1 MFDDLLEIKFLG
13 AYRYK
18 AKDSGVFSTPH
29 PYFLY
34 KLTGSVQ
41 YFYDEGS
48 FTSAP
53 GDVILFPKG
62 IQFHT
67 NMLIPGEYIVMYFDC
82 EKALGTQIRQFP
94 KRDLRDLSKFFIS
107 ASDMWAF
114 KDDATYFLC
123 QSRLYEIV
131 GHLAEDVKKSY
142 LPLSERRLLAAPVD
156 YMKENLFL
164 SSFSL
169 SKMYELSGVSETYFR
184 KIFNK
189 MYGMPPKRYILLSRL
204 NRAANLLIADPYLQ
218 VQEVAEA
225 VGYTDTFHF
234 SKIFKKEFNVSPKN
248 YYQQYY
254 P

>member
-1 MFDDLLEIKFLG
+1 MFSELKDIKFLG

-18 AKDSGVFSTPH
+18 AKDSGIFSTPQ

-34 KLTGSVQ
+34 KMTGSVQ
-41 YFYDEGS
+41 YFYDGGT
-48 FTSAP
+48 FTSSP

-67 NMLIPGEYIVMYFDC
+67 NMLIPGEYIIIYFDSD
-82 EKALGTQIRQFP
+82 KPLGSQIRQFP
-94 KRDLRDLSKFFIS
+94 KRDLQDLSKFFIS
-107 ASDMWAF
+107 AAEMWAF
-114 KDDATYFLC
+114 KDDATFFLC

-131 GHLAEDVKKSY
+131 GRLAEDVKNSY
-142 LPLSERRLLAAPVD
+142 LPLSERRILAAPVE
-156 YMKENLFL
+156 YMRANLFQT
-164 SSFSL
+164 SFSL
-169 SKMYELSGVSETYFR
+169 TEMYALSGVSETYFR

-189 MYGMPPKRYILLSRL
+189 MYGMPPKRYVLLSRL